1 MEDPDD
7 DRMYMVVVNH
17 GAVFDLACRKSASC
31 GLEVGRKDRHETG
44 VPSVH
49 RGGVDRYA
57 PVEPETEDESRQSV
71 IRRCPIAAL
80 VRHGRA

>member
-31 GLEVGRKDRHETG
+31 GLEVGRKDRHEAG
-44 VPSVH
+44 VPSVQEVWTDM
-49 RGGVDRYA
+49 R
-57 PVEPETEDESRQSV
+57 PLSLRQKTK
-71 IRRCPIAAL
+71 AGKA
-80 VRHGRA
+80 